1 MEGIGKAPVVGL
13 PYLLLEWGHIFPG
26 VGGRVIALH
35 STQVIVVVTACHSVD
50 VLPHYTHAQVC
61 MFLLQGLDLE
71 PAIVSWVIPL
81 EDIRT
86 VCQ

>member
-1 MEGIGKAPVVGL
+1 MGGL
-13 PYLLLEWGHIFPG
+13 PYLLLEWGHIVPG
-26 VGGRVIALH
+26 VGGGVVALH

-50 VLPHYTHAQVC
+50 VLAHYTHTQVC

-71 PAIVSWVIPL
+71 PAVVPWVIPL

-86 VCQ
+86 VCH

>member
-13 PYLLLEWGHIFPG
+13 PYLLLEGGHIFPG

-35 STQVIVVVTACHSVD
+35 SIQVVVVVTACHSVD
-50 VLPHYTHAQVC
+50 VLSHYTHAQVC

>member
-1 MEGIGKAPVVGL
+1 MVGP
-13 PYLLLEWGHIFPG
+13 PYLLLERGDIVPG
-26 VGGRVIALH
+26 VRGGVIALH
-35 STQVIVVVTACHSVD
+35 STQVIVVVAAGHSVD
-50 VLPHYTHAQVC
+50 VLAHYTHTQVC

-86 VCQ
+86 VCH